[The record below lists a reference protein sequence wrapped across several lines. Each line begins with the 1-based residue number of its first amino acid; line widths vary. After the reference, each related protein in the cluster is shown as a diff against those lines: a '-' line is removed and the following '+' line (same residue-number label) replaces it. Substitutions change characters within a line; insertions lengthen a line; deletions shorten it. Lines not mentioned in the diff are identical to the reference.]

1 MIIAVKNSKVKH
13 YTNMWVP
20 GDTPGSSCITKSLT
34 EDSEKSAYQMYC
46 NNI

>member
-20 GDTPGSSCITKSLT
+20 GGIPGPLCITKSLT
-34 EDSEKSAYQMYC
+34 EDSEKSAYQMYF
-46 NNI
+46 NI